1 MSNRRIS
8 KSSLSS
14 RRSFSAPAT
23 SIHRPDLHDN
33 EPQGDLFEDQHN
45 NNISNNS
52 TGRRRQPSSDWLGRK
67 GRIKRTFG
75 AQANADAMLLCGGA
89 ALAAHASFDP
99 QYARAQDWIHNHAV
113 GPAVLSP
120 VLTSGLIHTLT
131 EAAFPNSVPISQEM
145 KQVRPLIVGV
155 SVYAT
160 IQVTAVTD
168 RLRGGIATTTTSTS
182 SVTTSI
188 TEGDDDGPD
197 GGDHNNMNVYTTQK
211 GYQIDLQAVVSR
223 VRDEAVISEG
233 RVSIWL
239 PDLQQDDE
247 PFVGRVM

>member
-1 MSNRRIS
+1 MANIFHGSSGNNNNNHNHNHGNHIS
-8 KSSLSS
+8 
-14 RRSFSAPAT
+14 RHFSAPAT
-23 SIHRPDLHDN
+23 SLPVQQDN
-33 EPQGDLFEDQHN
+33 EPQGDLFEDQGH
-45 NNISNNS
+45 
-52 TGRRRQPSSDWLGRK
+52 PSADWLGRT

-145 KQVRPLIVGV
+145 RQIRPLIVGA

-160 IQVTAVTD
+160 ITVTAVTN
-168 RLRGGIATTTTSTS
+168 RLRGGGGTDTVDHDAEDADASVSSSNST
-182 SVTTSI
+182 
-188 TEGDDDGPD
+188 PD
-197 GGDHNNMNVYTTQK
+197 VYAQQR

-223 VRDEAVISEG
+223 VRDGVVISQG
-233 RVSIWL
+233 QVSIWL
-239 PDLQQDDE
+239 ADLQQQ
-247 PFVGRVM
+247 